1 MSRVRAARK
10 PTLSAR
16 SPIIAGMPL
25 FRLGGPL
32 VGREAELTRLTAAAG
47 IPSGRGGLVVMAGDA
62 GIGKSRLLAQLEQE
76 ATTAG
81 WLSLVGHCVGQAGS
95 ALPYLP
101 FVEVLAEADG
111 ARPEVID
118 AVVAAHPSL
127 LHLMSWRSPGAGAQA
142 GPGESGLA
150 DPGLVA
156 EAVHACLSALASRR
170 PLLVLIEDVH
180 WADHSS
186 RDLITLLFTRGFIGS
201 LAMVVTY
208 RADDLHRRHP
218 LYETLVVWSRL
229 AGVTRMEL
237 GPLPQESMRR
247 LVAGLDGAP
256 VSPAEIAALAA
267 RAEGNAFFAEELV
280 ASAAAGRGLGQ
291 DLSRLL
297 RVRVEQ
303 LPDDTQ
309 RALRA
314 MAVSARQVSH
324 ELLCA
329 VLSLAP
335 EQLDAVLRPAIDNH
349 TVEAVPPE
357 RYAFRHALVAESV
370 GDALLPGERRALHR
384 GYAAALTAQPRLAPP
399 SELARHAAAAGD
411 YDTAIAAGRQGAEAA
426 LRMGGPYDALH
437 QFERVLSWMGEDDPA
452 RDEVTL
458 RAASAASAAGD
469 LLRTVGLLKDRI
481 DHPGLVQTPTARA
494 QLLAAYAVESRALD
508 LPVDGLGLTREA
520 VRLLPQDRD
529 ARHTAVLSAHLQA
542 LVDAGGYGEATI
554 VADEVLALAE
564 RAGQR
569 EATAEVRTIMTGI
582 IKAEQDVD
590 AVEAHLLA
598 VAEELDGSDDPIQV
612 RVLHQLGAL
621 AHHRGDLPSALR
633 RFDEG
638 ASAGRRLDRPWS
650 PWALECRL
658 EGGLV
663 AFELGDWAGA
673 LARLEPPSPPH
684 PQPGHALF
692 VAARLL
698 VLAGQGT
705 PVDLGVLGRLRE
717 WWPVDSLVVVLTT
730 GGGMQVL
737 GNAGEVEAAVGLVE
751 DAVSVLDR
759 AWGRTYQALVR
770 FAALLTGICA
780 GAVSRADPRARA
792 RLVEV
797 CEQLGER
804 AHAALAEVQT
814 SPGSRYAS
822 AGLETQAWAHRLT
835 AEQLRLRW
843 LAGCEPGT
851 LEEMTSAWQASVAAM
866 EQYGHAYEAARS
878 RARLAAVHH
887 AAGDGKAAAAA
898 ADAARRFA
906 QDVGAGPLLAELD
919 ALSSTPG
926 RATGIPDLTAR
937 ELDVLRLVSLG
948 RSNGQIGGAL
958 FISTKTVSVH
968 VSNILAKLGAASRG
982 EAAAIARQRGLID

>member
-1 MSRVRAARK
+1 
-10 PTLSAR
+10 
-16 SPIIAGMPL
+16 MPL
-25 FRLGGPL
+25 FRLSGPL
-32 VGREAELTRLTAAAG
+32 VGREVELSRLTAAAG
-47 IPSGRGGLVVMAGDA
+47 IPSGRGGLVVMSGDA

-76 ATTAG
+76 AAAAG
-81 WLSLVGHCVGQAGS
+81 WVSLLGHCVGQAGS

-111 ARPEVID
+111 ALPDVID

-127 LHLMSWRSPGAGAQA
+127 LHLMSWRSAGAGASP
-142 GPGESGLA
+142 GPADNALA

-156 EAVHACLSALASRR
+156 EAVHACLSALASRG

-186 RDLITLLFTRGFIGS
+186 RDLITLLFTRGFTGP

-237 GPLPQESMRR
+237 GPLPEEPMRR
-247 LVAGLDGAP
+247 LVAGLEGAP
-256 VSPAEIAALAA
+256 SSPGDIAALAA

-280 ASAAAGRGLGQ
+280 ASAAVGRGLGE

-303 LPDDTQ
+303 LDEDTQ
-309 RALRA
+309 RAVRA
-314 MAVSARQVSH
+314 MAVSGRQVSH
-324 ELLCA
+324 ELLGA
-329 VLSLAP
+329 VLSVAP
-335 EQLDAVLRPAIDNH
+335 EELDDVLRPAIDNH
-349 TVEAVPPE
+349 TVEAVPPD

-370 GDALLPGERRALHR
+370 GDSLLPGERRALHR
-384 GYAAALTAQPRLAPP
+384 GYVAALAAQPHLAPA

-411 YDTAIAAGRQGAEAA
+411 YGTAIAAGRQAAEAA
-426 LRMGGPYDALH
+426 LRMGGPYDALS

-458 RAASAASAAGD
+458 RAASAASAAGEV
-469 LLRTVGLLKDRI
+469 LRSVGLLKDRL
-481 DHPGLVQTPTARA
+481 DHPGLAQSPTARA
-494 QLLAAYAVESRALD
+494 QLLAAYAVESRVLD
-508 LPVDGLGLTREA
+508 LPVDGLAVTREA
-520 VRLLPQDRD
+520 MALLPPDRD
-529 ARHTAVLSAHLQA
+529 ARHTAVLTAHLQA
-542 LVDAGGYGEATI
+542 LVDSGRYAEATI

-569 EATAEVRTIMTGI
+569 EATSEVRTIMTGV

-590 AVEAHLLA
+590 AVQAHLVA
-598 VAEELDGSDDPIQV
+598 VAAELDGPDDPIQV

-621 AHHRGDLPSALR
+621 AHHRGDLPLALR

-638 ASAGRRLDRPWS
+638 AAAGRRLDRPWA

-658 EGGLV
+658 EAGLV
-663 AFELGDWAGA
+663 AFELGDWEGA
-673 LARLEPPSPPH
+673 LARLQPPPPPY

-698 VLAGQGT
+698 VLAGQGA
-705 PVDLGVLGRLRE
+705 PVERGVFDRLRE
-717 WWPVDSLVVVLTT
+717 WWPVDSLVVVLTA

-737 GNAGEVEAAVGLVE
+737 GNAGEVEAAVALVQ
-751 DAVSVLDR
+751 DAVRALDR

-770 FAALLTGICA
+770 FGALLTGICA
-780 GAVSRADPRARA
+780 GAISRADPEVRT
-792 RLVEV
+792 RLLEA
-797 CEQLGER
+797 CEQLCER
-804 AHAALAEVQT
+804 ARAALAEAQL

-822 AGLETQAWAHRLT
+822 AGSETQAWAHRIT

-843 LAGCEPGT
+843 LAGCEPPT
-851 LEEMTSAWQASVAAM
+851 LEEMTTAWQASVEAM
-866 EQYGHAYEAARS
+866 AQYGHVYETARS
-878 RARLAAVHH
+878 RARLAAVRH
-887 AAGDGKAAAAA
+887 AAGDSKGAGEAAE
-898 ADAARRFA
+898 AARRFA
-906 QDVGAGPLLAELD
+906 QAVGAAPLLAELD
-919 ALSSTPG
+919 ALASPPS
-926 RATGIPDLTAR
+926 RAAGIPDLTAR
-937 ELDVLRLVSLG
+937 ELDVLRLVALG
-948 RSNGQIGGAL
+948 RSNGQIGSAL

-982 EAAAIARQRGLID
+982 EASAIARQRGLID